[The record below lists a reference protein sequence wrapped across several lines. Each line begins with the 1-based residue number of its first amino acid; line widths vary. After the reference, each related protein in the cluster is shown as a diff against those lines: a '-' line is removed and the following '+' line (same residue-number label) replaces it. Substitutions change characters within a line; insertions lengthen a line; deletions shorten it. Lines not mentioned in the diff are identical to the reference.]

1 MKMPPTGAETLQA
14 AKERKKLWIE
24 YQKGRDLSME
34 NGSALF
40 PMEINIP
47 VTMDEIKIFAAADF
61 DDFFAWVEKNHEYV
75 LYRYLME
82 RLDTLKRYIREGGL
96 INDPV

>member
-14 AKERKKLWIE
+14 AKERKNYGYNTRKDGIC
-24 YQKGRDLSME
+24 QME

-61 DDFFAWVEKNHEYV
+61 DDFFAWV
-75 LYRYLME
+75 
-82 RLDTLKRYIREGGL
+82 DTLKRYIREGGL

>member
-1 MKMPPTGAETLQA
+1 
-14 AKERKKLWIE
+14 
-24 YQKGRDLSME
+24 ME

-47 VTMDEIKIFAAADF
+47 VTMEEIKIFVAAEF
-61 DDFFAWVEKNHEYV
+61 DDFFAWIENNHEYV

-82 RLDTLKRYIREGGL
+82 RLDALKGYIREGGL

>member
-1 MKMPPTGAETLQA
+1 MPPTGAETLQA
-14 AKERKKLWIE
+14 AKERKNYGQYTRKDGIC
-24 YQKGRDLSME
+24 QME

-47 VTMDEIKIFAAADF
+47 VTMDEIKIFTAADF

-82 RLDTLKRYIREGGL
+82 RLDALKGYIREGGL
-96 INDPV
+96 TNDPV

>member
-1 MKMPPTGAETLQA
+1 
-14 AKERKKLWIE
+14 
-24 YQKGRDLSME
+24 ME

-47 VTMDEIKIFAAADF
+47 VTMDEIKIFTAADF
-61 DDFFAWVEKNHEYV
+61 DNFFTWVEQNHEYV

-82 RLDTLKRYIREGGL
+82 RLDALKGYIREGGL
-96 INDPV
+96 TNDLV